1 MPISVPVHF
10 QGAAGRPLIS
20 HLVDLYRAGKLFD
33 EQPAI
38 MTAPTVQVNGLAPIP
53 ESGGVPNSSA
63 TDRSENKKALLKA
76 LRPPPLKYIWSLIF
90 ARNTGNDYDETRFT
104 TLFDNIHNVKL
115 FWEVMNQF
123 PIHALKMKDS
133 IHFFK
138 HGVRPVWEDPRNVNG
153 GSWTFRVP
161 KANSEKFWED
171 VLVLASGEQFADVI
185 EQGDDLCGITLS
197 RRFNSDLITVW
208 NRNADK
214 AKTIDGIL
222 SVILQKISPEVKPKH
237 GSYYYKRHSE
247 HNGFK
252 EAIAAAKETKKS
264 AEEDTKIVEAE
275 TEKGEE

>member
-1 MPISVPVHF
+1 
-10 QGAAGRPLIS
+10 
-20 HLVDLYRAGKLFD
+20 
-33 EQPAI
+33 
-38 MTAPTVQVNGLAPIP
+38 MTANGDANNSTNPTLQVNGLAPIP
-53 ESGGVPNSSA
+53 ENGGFVNSSA
-63 TDRSENKKALLKA
+63 TDRSENKKLLLKA
-76 LRPPPLKYIWSLIF
+76 LRPPPFKYIWSLIF
-90 ARNTGNDYDETRFT
+90 ARNTSNNYDDTRFT
-104 TLFDNIHNVKL
+104 TLFDNIHNMKL

-138 HGVRPVWEDPRNVNG
+138 HGVRPVWEDPRNING

-171 VLVLASGEQFADVI
+171 VLALASGEQFADVI

-197 RRFNSDLITVW
+197 RRFNSDLIMVW

-214 AKTIDGIL
+214 SVDGIL
-222 SVILQKISPEVKPKH
+222 SVILQKISLEVKPKD

-252 EAIAAAKETKKS
+252 EAIATAETKKN
-264 AEEDTKIVEAE
+264 AEEDAKIEEAE
-275 TEKGEE
+275 TEKGET